1 MTPAARRVFG
11 LSVLAVGLVVVVPL
25 LIALIQALFVPVAVL
40 VGVACIARLIW
51 WRTQL

>member
-1 MTPAARRVFG
+1 MTPATRLVFS
-11 LSVLAVGLVVVVPL
+11 LLALAVGLVVVVPL
-25 LIALIQALFVPVAVL
+25 LIALVRALYVPVAVL